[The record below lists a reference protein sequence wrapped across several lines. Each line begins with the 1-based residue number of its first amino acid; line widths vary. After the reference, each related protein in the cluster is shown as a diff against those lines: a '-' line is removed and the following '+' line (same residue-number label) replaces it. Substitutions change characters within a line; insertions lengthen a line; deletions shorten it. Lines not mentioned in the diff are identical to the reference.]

1 MYMMIMLLSS
11 SCGDGGYGFDNSV
24 ISTEESYLLV
34 SQDEFLVQSSDEDF
48 FTFNVK
54 CKNVSWEF
62 VNVPD
67 WITIQPLSG
76 NSDMNIELR
85 VKSNPSANADRQCS
99 ISLKSVQGKNYS
111 VELTVSQ
118 LAAEPFIQISD
129 ETVVFGDG
137 ILNKDV
143 FVSSNCDWSISSNVD
158 WLSLSKDANN
168 GIISIAARE
177 NYIKKIRTGEI
188 VFHYAKNELGTISV
202 SQTRDTLRFDCDGG
216 SFELPEKLVF
226 TNEWTLSC
234 FYKLSASVNDAI
246 STNFIDHEKYS
257 AGEYALEVRTTK
269 NQDKHDLIGGVDIRE
284 RQEMSGPYYVP
295 TFSTVAE
302 IIVKQKGRYVYFS
315 PSNAFCSSAGDKI
328 EVHVISSTEWIITS
342 CPDWIKLS
350 KDFGLFPENYEST
363 TSILLDIEPNNTGIT
378 RQGEIVICEGHKSGS
393 SSSYHPYYSS
403 TFVVTQY

>member
-1 MYMMIMLLSS
+1 MMIMLLSS
-11 SCGDGGYGFDNSV
+11 SCGDGGYGFVNSV

-34 SQDEFLVQSSDEDF
+34 SQDEFLVQSANEDF

-99 ISLKSVQGKNYS
+99 ISLKSVQGENYS
-111 VELTVSQ
+111 IELTVSQ

-188 VFHYAKNELGTISV
+188 VFHYARNELGAISV
-202 SQTRDTLRFDCDGG
+202 SQTRDTLRLDCNGG
-216 SFELPEKLVF
+216 FIKLPDKLVF
-226 TNEWTLSC
+226 NNEWSLSC
-234 FYKLSASVNDAI
+234 FTMANGSSSGSI
-246 STNFIDHEKYS
+246 STNFVDWQKYP
-257 AGEYALEVRTTK
+257 AGEYTLEVRKT
-269 NQDKHDLIGGVDIRE
+269 NNNSEHDFIGGVDIRE
-284 RQEMSGPYYVP
+284 RKDNTSS
-295 TFSTVAE
+295 FLTVGE
-302 IIVKQKGRYVYFS
+302 IIVRQKGRYLYFS
-315 PSNAFCSSAGDKI
+315 PANTFCSSTGDKI
-328 EVHVISSTEWIITS
+328 EVNVISSTEWIVTS
-342 CPDWIKLS
+342 CPDWIRLS
-350 KDFGLFPENYEST
+350 KDFGLFPDNYEST
-363 TSILLDIEPNNTGIT
+363 TSILLDIEANNTGKT
-378 RQGEIVICEGHKSGS
+378 RQGEIVVCEGHKSGS